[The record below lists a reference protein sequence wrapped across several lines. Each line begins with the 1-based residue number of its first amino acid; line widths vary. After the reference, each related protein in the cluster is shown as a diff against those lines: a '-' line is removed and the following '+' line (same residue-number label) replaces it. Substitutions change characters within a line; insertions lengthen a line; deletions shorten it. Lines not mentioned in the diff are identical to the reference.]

1 MRKRKATGVPVQ
13 VYNLGS
19 PAGAQMDFERDE
31 LWSRMDA
38 EMGKKAVS
46 LPVFLVNPNQMDMLY
61 PREYRRALDPEQIR
75 KLLQEEALR
84 EAQKREREQ
93 ETGEWHERRA
103 EEPDFFEQRAE
114 EPDFFEQR
122 EEEPDFFEQREE
134 EPDFFDRLQRSEED
148 QIGWSKYSEVILVG
162 LYLHLERCNQ
172 NFRSGVLRQ
181 GDSNVQTAEAEN
193 AFLNH
198 QAPAI
203 FLCCERIVDW
213 ASRVGVS
220 HHLVMDKVYYHE
232 LGHGVMDTLPDGAP
246 NPYFETWGRIVEE
259 SLANAIA
266 YRCFKGK
273 EALWVQRL
281 IQDQPAE
288 YLGYASACHFAV
300 IWLNWESP
308 CYWDY
313 ERGQLWYRLKNA
325 LYYLESRRWFSES
338 VRQLTELH
346 RELTELHRELTE
358 LSRNLP
364 LPLSPMG
371 WAARIDLHNIEAW
384 KEFKR
389 VSAPTRSPKMEG
401 WKKFAMYLLITGVS

>member
-1 MRKRKATGVPVQ
+1 MRKRKTVGVPVQ

-75 KLLQEEALR
+75 KLLQEEARR

-93 ETGEWHERRA
+93 ETGEWRER
-103 EEPDFFEQRAE
+103 
-114 EPDFFEQR
+114 
-122 EEEPDFFEQREE
+122 REE

-162 LYLHLERCNQ
+162 LYLHLERCDQ

-181 GDSNVQTAEAEN
+181 GDSNAQTAEAEN

-300 IWLNWESP
+300 IWLNLESLR
-308 CYWDY
+308 YWGYRLSWFWWDELENALRNL
-313 ERGQLWYRLKNA
+313 ERG
-325 LYYLESRRWFSES
+325 RWFSES
-338 VRQLTELH
+338 VR
-346 RELTELHRELTE
+346 ELTKIHRELTE
-358 LSRNLP
+358 LSINLP
-364 LPLSPMG
+364 LPFSPIR

-389 VSAPTRSPKMEG
+389 VSAPTRSPEMEG

>member
-1 MRKRKATGVPVQ
+1 MRKRKTVGVPVQ

-61 PREYRRALDPEQIR
+61 PREYRRALDPERIR
-75 KLLQEEALR
+75 TLLQEEVER
-84 EAQKREREQ
+84 EAREQ
-93 ETGEWHERRA
+93 DREGELETRR
-103 EEPDFFEQRAE
+103 EPQ
-114 EPDFFEQR
+114 
-122 EEEPDFFEQREE
+122 EE
-134 EPDFFDRLQRSEED
+134 EPDFFDRLQRSEVD
-148 QIGWSKYSEVILVG
+148 RIGWSKYSEVILVG
-162 LYLHLERCNQ
+162 LYLHLERCDQ
-172 NFRSGVLRQ
+172 SFRGGVLKQ
-181 GDSNVQTAEAEN
+181 GDENVRTAEAEN

-198 QAPAI
+198 QEPAI

-213 ASRVGVS
+213 ANDLGIP

-232 LGHGVMDTLPDGAP
+232 LGHAIMDTLPDGAP
-246 NPYFETWGRIVEE
+246 NPYLESWGRTVEE

-266 YRCFKGK
+266 YRCFKEK

-288 YLGYASACHFAV
+288 YLGYAAAYHFPV
-300 IWLNWESP
+300 IWLNLEFLREWRGYR
-308 CYWDY
+308 YWRYRLEDALY
-313 ERGQLWYRLKNA
+313 SLERGRWYSEAVRA
-325 LYYLESRRWFSES
+325 LTKLHRD
-338 VRQLTELH
+338 LTELH
-346 RELTELHRELTE
+346 RELTK

-364 LPLSPMG
+364 LPFSPIG

-389 VSAPTRSPKMEG
+389 VGAPAKSLEVES

>member
-1 MRKRKATGVPVQ
+1 MRKRKTVGVPVQ

-19 PAGAQMDFERDE
+19 PAGAQMDFERNE

-75 KLLQEEALR
+75 KLLQEEARR
-84 EAQKREREQ
+84 EAQKRDREQ
-93 ETGEWHERRA
+93 ETGEWRER
-103 EEPDFFEQRAE
+103 
-114 EPDFFEQR
+114 R
-122 EEEPDFFEQREE
+122 EEEPDFFERREE

-162 LYLHLERCNQ
+162 LYLHLERCDQ

-181 GDSNVQTAEAEN
+181 GDSNAQTAEAEN

-300 IWLNWESP
+300 IWLNLESLRDWGRLGWLWW
-308 CYWDY
+308 YDLENALRNL
-313 ERGQLWYRLKNA
+313 ERG
-325 LYYLESRRWFSES
+325 RWFSES
-338 VRQLTELH
+338 VR
-346 RELTELHRELTE
+346 ELTKIHRELTE
-358 LSRNLP
+358 LSINLP
-364 LPLSPMG
+364 LPFSPIR

-389 VSAPTRSPKMEG
+389 VGAPTRSPEMEG

>member
-1 MRKRKATGVPVQ
+1 MRKRKTTGVPVQ

-61 PREYRRALDPEQIR
+61 PREYRRALDPERIR
-75 KLLQEEALR
+75 PLLQEEVER
-84 EAQKREREQ
+84 EAREREREQ
-93 ETGEWHERRA
+93 ETGEWRER
-103 EEPDFFEQRAE
+103 
-114 EPDFFEQR
+114 
-122 EEEPDFFEQREE
+122 REE

-162 LYLHLERCNQ
+162 LYLHLERCDQ
-172 NFRSGVLRQ
+172 NFRSSVLRQ
-181 GDSNVQTAEAEN
+181 GDSNAQTAEAEN

-213 ASRVGVS
+213 ASRLGIS

-232 LGHGVMDTLPDGAP
+232 LGHAIMDTLPDGAP
-246 NPYFETWGRIVEE
+246 NPYLKPWGRTVEE

-288 YLGYASACHFAV
+288 YRGYAAAGQLLVSLLDVKFLRE
-300 IWLNWESP
+300 WLHEYDW
-308 CYWDY
+308 YWWHRIEYALDRL
-313 ERGQLWYRLKNA
+313 ERGAWHPEVART
-325 LYYLESRRWFSES
+325 
-338 VRQLTELH
+338 LTEVLW
-346 RELTELHRELTE
+346 
-358 LSRNLP
+358 NLP
-364 LPLSPMG
+364 MPLTQIRSHE
-371 WAARIDLHNIEAW
+371 RIDSQNITEWRRFKRRIARAEPWIHQAW
-384 KEFKR
+384 KD
-389 VSAPTRSPKMEG
+389 
-401 WKKFAMYLLITGVS
+401 FANYLLIEGVS

>member
-1 MRKRKATGVPVQ
+1 MRKRKTVGVPVQ

-61 PREYRRALDPEQIR
+61 PREYRRALDPERIR
-75 KLLQEEALR
+75 PLLQEEVER
-84 EAQKREREQ
+84 EAREREREQ
-93 ETGEWHERRA
+93 ETGEWRER
-103 EEPDFFEQRAE
+103 
-114 EPDFFEQR
+114 
-122 EEEPDFFEQREE
+122 REE

-162 LYLHLERCNQ
+162 LYLHLERCDQ

-181 GDSNVQTAEAEN
+181 GDSNAQTAEAEN

-246 NPYFETWGRIVEE
+246 NPYFETWGRVVEE

-288 YLGYASACHFAV
+288 YRGYAAAGQLLVSLLDVKFLRDWYRDWYRD
-300 IWLNWESP
+300 WLHEYGR
-308 CYWDY
+308 YWWRRIEYALDRL
-313 ERGQLWYRLKNA
+313 ERGAWHPEVART
-325 LYYLESRRWFSES
+325 
-338 VRQLTELH
+338 LTEVL
-346 RELTELHRELTE
+346 
-358 LSRNLP
+358 RNLP
-364 LPLSPMG
+364 MPLTQIRSHE
-371 WAARIDLHNIEAW
+371 RIDSQNITEWRRFKRRIARAEPWIHQAW
-384 KEFKR
+384 KD
-389 VSAPTRSPKMEG
+389 
-401 WKKFAMYLLITGVS
+401 FANYLLIEGVS

>member
-1 MRKRKATGVPVQ
+1 MRKRKTVGVPVQ

-93 ETGEWHERRA
+93 ETGEWRER
-103 EEPDFFEQRAE
+103 
-114 EPDFFEQR
+114 
-122 EEEPDFFEQREE
+122 REE
-134 EPDFFDRLQRSEED
+134 EPDFFDRLQRSEAD
-148 QIGWSKYSEVILVG
+148 ARGWTKYSKVVTVG
-162 LYLHLERCNQ
+162 LYLHLERCDQ

-181 GDSNVQTAEAEN
+181 GDSNAQTAEAEN

-213 ASRVGVS
+213 ASRLGIS

-232 LGHGVMDTLPDGAP
+232 LGHAIMDTLPDGAP
-246 NPYFETWGRIVEE
+246 NPYLESWGRIVEE
-259 SLANAIA
+259 SLANAVA
-266 YRCFKGK
+266 FRCFRGR

-288 YLGYASACHFAV
+288 YLGYAAASKLWVGPVFLMRRGIFLDWYYRSLRELV
-300 IWLNWESP
+300 W
-308 CYWDY
+308 YWWRETEDVLEAL
-313 ERGQLWYRLKNA
+313 ERGEWHPRVARTLIEVLRLLPTPLTQPKWHESIDFVNITEWRNFKQSMA
-325 LYYLESRRWFSES
+325 LPRPWE
-338 VRQLTELH
+338 
-346 RELTELHRELTE
+346 
-358 LSRNLP
+358 P
-364 LPLSPMG
+364 K
-371 WAARIDLHNIEAW
+371 IW
-384 KEFKR
+384 KD
-389 VSAPTRSPKMEG
+389 
-401 WKKFAMYLLITGVS
+401 FAKHLLIEGVS

>member
-1 MRKRKATGVPVQ
+1 MRKRKTVGVPVQ
-13 VYNLGS
+13 IYNLGS

-93 ETGEWHERRA
+93 ETGEWRER
-103 EEPDFFEQRAE
+103 
-114 EPDFFEQR
+114 R
-122 EEEPDFFEQREE
+122 EEEPN
-134 EPDFFDRLQRSEED
+134 FFDRLQRSEED

-162 LYLHLERCNQ
+162 LYLHLERCDQ

-181 GDSNVQTAEAEN
+181 GDSNAQTAEAAN

-246 NPYFETWGRIVEE
+246 NPYFETWGV
-259 SLANAIA
+259 
-266 YRCFKGK
+266 
-273 EALWVQRL
+273 LWKKAR
-281 IQDQPAE
+281 
-288 YLGYASACHFAV
+288 
-300 IWLNWESP
+300 
-308 CYWDY
+308 
-313 ERGQLWYRLKNA
+313 ERNR
-325 LYYLESRRWFSES
+325 
-338 VRQLTELH
+338 
-346 RELTELHRELTE
+346 
-358 LSRNLP
+358 LP
-364 LPLSPMG
+364 LFQWNRGALGTTAHSRP
-371 WAARIDLHNIEAW
+371 AC
-384 KEFKR
+384 R
-389 VSAPTRSPKMEG
+389 VSGLRISLPLCS
-401 WKKFAMYLLITGVS
+401 YLAEFEFGVSSLLGL

>member
-1 MRKRKATGVPVQ
+1 MRKCKTVGVPVQ

-75 KLLQEEALR
+75 KLLQEEARR

-93 ETGEWHERRA
+93 ETGEWRER
-103 EEPDFFEQRAE
+103 
-114 EPDFFEQR
+114 
-122 EEEPDFFEQREE
+122 REE

-148 QIGWSKYSEVILVG
+148 HIGWSKYSEVILVG
-162 LYLHLERCNQ
+162 LYLHLERCDQ

-181 GDSNVQTAEAEN
+181 GDSNAQTAEAEN

-213 ASRVGVS
+213 ASRLGIS

-232 LGHGVMDTLPDGAP
+232 LGHAIMDTLPDGAP
-246 NPYFETWGRIVEE
+246 NPYLESWGRTVEE

-300 IWLNWESP
+300 IWLNLESLR
-308 CYWDY
+308 YWSYRLGWLWWYDLENALRNL
-313 ERGQLWYRLKNA
+313 ERG
-325 LYYLESRRWFSES
+325 RWFSVYE
-338 VRQLTELH
+338 LTELH
-346 RELTELHRELTE
+346 RELTKLHRKLTE

-364 LPLSPMG
+364 LPFSPIG

-389 VSAPTRSPKMEG
+389 VGAPTRSPEMEG

>member
-1 MRKRKATGVPVQ
+1 MRKRKTVGVPVQ

-19 PAGAQMDFERDE
+19 PAGAQMDFERNE

-93 ETGEWHERRA
+93 ETGEWRER
-103 EEPDFFEQRAE
+103 
-114 EPDFFEQR
+114 R
-122 EEEPDFFEQREE
+122 EEEPN
-134 EPDFFDRLQRSEED
+134 FFDRLQRSEED

-162 LYLHLERCNQ
+162 LYLHLERCDQ
-172 NFRSGVLRQ
+172 NFRSGVLRR
-181 GDSNVQTAEAEN
+181 GDSNAQTAEAEN

-213 ASRVGVS
+213 ASRLGIS

-232 LGHGVMDTLPDGAP
+232 LGHAIMDTLPDGAP
-246 NPYFETWGRIVEE
+246 NPYLESWGRTVEE

-300 IWLNWESP
+300 IWLNLESLRDWGRLGWLWW
-308 CYWDY
+308 YELENALRNL
-313 ERGQLWYRLKNA
+313 ERG
-325 LYYLESRRWFSES
+325 RWFSES
-338 VRQLTELH
+338 VRELTKLH
-346 RELTELHRELTE
+346 RELTK
-358 LSRNLP
+358 LSINLP
-364 LPLSPMG
+364 LPFSPIR

-389 VSAPTRSPKMEG
+389 VGAPTRSPEMEG

>member
-1 MRKRKATGVPVQ
+1 MRKRKTVGVPVQ

-84 EAQKREREQ
+84 EARKREREQ
-93 ETGEWHERRA
+93 ETGEWRER
-103 EEPDFFEQRAE
+103 
-114 EPDFFEQR
+114 
-122 EEEPDFFEQREE
+122 REE

-162 LYLHLERCNQ
+162 LYLHLERCDQ

-181 GDSNVQTAEAEN
+181 GDSNAQTAEAEN

-288 YLGYASACHFAV
+288 YLGYALACHFAV
-300 IWLNWESP
+300 IWLNLESLRDWGRLGWLWW
-308 CYWDY
+308 YDLENALRNL
-313 ERGQLWYRLKNA
+313 ERG
-325 LYYLESRRWFSES
+325 RWFSVYE
-338 VRQLTELH
+338 LTELH
-346 RELTELHRELTE
+346 RELTKLHRELTE

-364 LPLSPMG
+364 IPFSPIG
-371 WAARIDLHNIEAW
+371 WAAHIDLHNIEAW

-389 VSAPTRSPKMEG
+389 VGAPTRSPEMEG

>member
-1 MRKRKATGVPVQ
+1 MRKRKTVGVPVQ

-61 PREYRRALDPEQIR
+61 PREYRRALDPERIR
-75 KLLQEEALR
+75 PLLQEEVER
-84 EAQKREREQ
+84 EARNRYREREP
-93 ETGEWHERRA
+93 E
-103 EEPDFFEQRAE
+103 
-114 EPDFFEQR
+114 
-122 EEEPDFFEQREE
+122 EE

-162 LYLHLERCNQ
+162 LYLHLERCDQ

-181 GDSNVQTAEAEN
+181 GDSNAQTAEAEN

-300 IWLNWESP
+300 IWLNLESLRDWG
-308 CYWDY
+308 YRLGWFWWYDLENALRNL
-313 ERGQLWYRLKNA
+313 ERG
-325 LYYLESRRWFSES
+325 RWFSVYE
-338 VRQLTELH
+338 LTELH
-346 RELTELHRELTE
+346 RELTKLHRELTE

-364 LPLSPMG
+364 IPFSPIG

-389 VSAPTRSPKMEG
+389 VGAPTRSPEMEG

>member
-1 MRKRKATGVPVQ
+1 MRKRKTVGVPVQ

-19 PAGAQMDFERDE
+19 PAGAQMDFERNE

-93 ETGEWHERRA
+93 ETGEWRER
-103 EEPDFFEQRAE
+103 
-114 EPDFFEQR
+114 
-122 EEEPDFFEQREE
+122 REE

-162 LYLHLERCNQ
+162 LYLHLERCDQ

-181 GDSNVQTAEAEN
+181 GDSNAQTAEAEN

-246 NPYFETWGRIVEE
+246 DPYHEIWGRIIEE

-300 IWLNWESP
+300 IWLN
-308 CYWDY
+308 
-313 ERGQLWYRLKNA
+313 L
-325 LYYLESRRWFSES
+325 
-338 VRQLTELH
+338 
-346 RELTELHRELTE
+346 
-358 LSRNLP
+358 
-364 LPLSPMG
+364 
-371 WAARIDLHNIEAW
+371 NI
-384 KEFKR
+384 
-389 VSAPTRSPKMEG
+389 
-401 WKKFAMYLLITGVS
+401 GVSSLLGP

>member
-1 MRKRKATGVPVQ
+1 
-13 VYNLGS
+13 
-19 PAGAQMDFERDE
+19 MDFERDE

-93 ETGEWHERRA
+93 ETGEWHERRE
-103 EEPDFFEQRAE
+103 EEPDFFEQRE
-114 EPDFFEQR
+114 EELDFFEQR
-122 EEEPDFFEQREE
+122 EEEPDFFEQRAE

-162 LYLHLERCNQ
+162 LYLHLERCDQ

-181 GDSNVQTAEAEN
+181 GDSNAQTAEAEN

-266 YRCFKGK
+266 YRCFSGT
-273 EALWVQRL
+273 EARWVQRL

-300 IWLNWESP
+300 IWLNWESLR
-308 CYWDY
+308 YWDY
-313 ERGQLWYRLKNA
+313 RLDRFWYKLENA
-325 LYYLESRRWFSES
+325 LYNLDNLERASSLDRFWYKLENVLCNLERGRWFSEL
-338 VRQLTELH
+338 VRELTELH
-346 RELTELHRELTE
+346 RELTELHRELTK
-358 LSRNLP
+358 LSINLP

-389 VSAPTRSPKMEG
+389 VGAPTRSPEMEG

>member
-1 MRKRKATGVPVQ
+1 MAATVRYNCSILKRETTMRKRKTTGVPVQ

-61 PREYRRALDPEQIR
+61 PPEYRRALDPERIR
-75 KLLQEEALR
+75 PLLQEEVER
-84 EAQKREREQ
+84 EARNRYREREP
-93 ETGEWHERRA
+93 E
-103 EEPDFFEQRAE
+103 
-114 EPDFFEQR
+114 
-122 EEEPDFFEQREE
+122 EE
-134 EPDFFDRLQRSEED
+134 EPDFFDRLQRSEAD
-148 QIGWSKYSEVILVG
+148 ARGWTKYSKVVTVG
-162 LYLHLERCNQ
+162 LYFRLQQYNQ
-172 NFRSGVLRQ
+172 QFRDSVLGK
-181 GDSNVQTAEAEN
+181 GDPSLRTAEAAN

-213 ASRVGVS
+213 ASRLGIS

-232 LGHGVMDTLPDGAP
+232 LGHAIMDTLPDGAP
-246 NPYFETWGRIVEE
+246 NPYLKPWGRTVEE

-300 IWLNWESP
+300 IWLNLESLR
-308 CYWDY
+308 YWDY
-313 ERGQLWYRLKNA
+313 RLGRFWWYELENA
-325 LYYLESRRWFSES
+325 LYDLESRRWFSES
-338 VRQLTELH
+338 VR
-346 RELTELHRELTE
+346 ELTKIHRELTE
-358 LSRNLP
+358 LSINLP
-364 LPLSPMG
+364 LPFSPIR

-389 VSAPTRSPKMEG
+389 VGAPTRSPEMEG

>member
-1 MRKRKATGVPVQ
+1 MRKRKTVGVPVQ

-84 EAQKREREQ
+84 EARERDRE
-93 ETGEWHERRA
+93 GELE
-103 EEPDFFEQRAE
+103 
-114 EPDFFEQR
+114 
-122 EEEPDFFEQREE
+122 EE
-134 EPDFFDRLQRSEED
+134 EPDFFDRLQRSEAD
-148 QIGWSKYSEVILVG
+148 ARGWTKYSKVVTVG
-162 LYLHLERCNQ
+162 LYFRLQQYNQ
-172 NFRSGVLRQ
+172 QFRDSVLGK
-181 GDSNVQTAEAEN
+181 GDPSLRTAEAAN

-213 ASRVGVS
+213 ASRLGIS

-232 LGHGVMDTLPDGAP
+232 LGHAIMDTLPDGAP
-246 NPYFETWGRIVEE
+246 NPYLESWGRIVEE
-259 SLANAIA
+259 SLANAVA
-266 YRCFKGK
+266 FRCFRGR

-288 YLGYASACHFAV
+288 YRGYAAAGQLLVSLLDVKFLRDWFRE
-300 IWLNWESP
+300 WLHEYDS
-308 CYWDY
+308 YWWRRIGHRIEY
-313 ERGQLWYRLKNA
+313 ALARLERGAWHPEVART
-325 LYYLESRRWFSES
+325 
-338 VRQLTELH
+338 LTEVL
-346 RELTELHRELTE
+346 
-358 LSRNLP
+358 RNLP
-364 LPLSPMG
+364 MPLTQIRSHE
-371 WAARIDLHNIEAW
+371 RIDSQNITEWRRFKRRIARAEPWIHQAW
-384 KEFKR
+384 KD
-389 VSAPTRSPKMEG
+389 
-401 WKKFAMYLLITGVS
+401 FAKHLLIEGVS

>member
-1 MRKRKATGVPVQ
+1 MRKRKTIGVPVQ

-93 ETGEWHERRA
+93 ETGEWRER
-103 EEPDFFEQRAE
+103 
-114 EPDFFEQR
+114 
-122 EEEPDFFEQREE
+122 REE

-162 LYLHLERCNQ
+162 LYLHLERCDQ

-181 GDSNVQTAEAEN
+181 GDSNAQTAEAEN

-300 IWLNWESP
+300 IWLNLESLRDWG
-308 CYWDY
+308 YRLGWFWWYDLENALRNL
-313 ERGQLWYRLKNA
+313 ERG
-325 LYYLESRRWFSES
+325 RWFSVYE
-338 VRQLTELH
+338 LTELH
-346 RELTELHRELTE
+346 RELTKLHRELTE

-364 LPLSPMG
+364 IPFSPIG

-389 VSAPTRSPKMEG
+389 VGAPTRSPEMEG

>member
-1 MRKRKATGVPVQ
+1 MRKRKTVGVPVQ

-61 PREYRRALDPEQIR
+61 PREYRRALDPERIR

-84 EAQKREREQ
+84 EAQKRKREQ
-93 ETGEWHERRA
+93 ETGEWRER
-103 EEPDFFEQRAE
+103 
-114 EPDFFEQR
+114 R
-122 EEEPDFFEQREE
+122 EEEPDL
-134 EPDFFDRLQRSEED
+134 FDHLQRSEED

-162 LYLHLERCNQ
+162 LYLHLERCDQ
-172 NFRSGVLRQ
+172 SFRGAVLEL
-181 GDSNVQTAEAEN
+181 GDENVRTAEAEN

-213 ASRVGVS
+213 ANDLGIP

-232 LGHGVMDTLPDGAP
+232 LGHAIMDTLPDGAP
-246 NPYFETWGRIVEE
+246 NPYLESWGRTVEE

-266 YRCFKGK
+266 YRCFEGK

-288 YLGYASACHFAV
+288 YRGYAATNQLSV
-300 IWLNWESP
+300 SWLTREFLMFVR
-308 CYWDY
+308 D
-313 ERGQLWYRLKNA
+313 WYYA
-325 LYYLESRRWFSES
+325 LYYEDDRFWRRRILYAIVDALHRLESGEWHPE
-338 VRQLTELH
+338 TA
-346 RELTELHRELTE
+346 RELVEFLSLLLSPLAPLAPTEGNGRVD
-358 LSRNLP
+358 SRNITQ
-364 LPLSPMG
+364 
-371 WAARIDLHNIEAW
+371 WKAFKRKAAPPEPSEAKAW
-384 KEFKR
+384 KNFAKYLL
-389 VSAPTRSPKMEG
+389 MEG
-401 WKKFAMYLLITGVS
+401 IS

>member
-1 MRKRKATGVPVQ
+1 MRKRKTVGVPVQ

-93 ETGEWHERRA
+93 ETGEWRER
-103 EEPDFFEQRAE
+103 
-114 EPDFFEQR
+114 
-122 EEEPDFFEQREE
+122 REE

-162 LYLHLERCNQ
+162 LYLHLERCDQ

-181 GDSNVQTAEAEN
+181 GDSNAQTAEAEN

-213 ASRVGVS
+213 ASRLGIS

-300 IWLNWESP
+300 IWLNLESLR
-308 CYWDY
+308 YWDY
-313 ERGQLWYRLKNA
+313 RLDRFWYKLENA
-325 LYYLESRRWFSES
+325 LYNLERGRWFSES
-338 VRQLTELH
+338 VRELTKLH
-346 RELTELHRELTE
+346 RELTK
-358 LSRNLP
+358 LSINLP
-364 LPLSPMG
+364 LPFSPIG

-389 VSAPTRSPKMEG
+389 VGAPTRSPEMEG

>member
-1 MRKRKATGVPVQ
+1 MRKRKTTGVPVQ

-38 EMGKKAVS
+38 EMGKEAVS

-61 PREYRRALDPEQIR
+61 PREYRRALDPERIR

-84 EAQKREREQ
+84 EAQKRKREQ
-93 ETGEWHERRA
+93 ETGEWRER
-103 EEPDFFEQRAE
+103 
-114 EPDFFEQR
+114 R
-122 EEEPDFFEQREE
+122 EEEPDL
-134 EPDFFDRLQRSEED
+134 FDRLQRSEED

-162 LYLHLERCNQ
+162 LYLHLERCDQ

-181 GDSNVQTAEAEN
+181 GDSNAQTAEAEN

-266 YRCFKGK
+266 YRCFSGT
-273 EALWVQRL
+273 EARWVQRL

-288 YLGYASACHFAV
+288 YRGYAAAGQLLVSLLDVKFLRDWFRE
-300 IWLNWESP
+300 WLHEYDW
-308 CYWDY
+308 YWWSRRIEYALDRL
-313 ERGQLWYRLKNA
+313 ERGAWHPEVART
-325 LYYLESRRWFSES
+325 
-338 VRQLTELH
+338 LTEVL
-346 RELTELHRELTE
+346 
-358 LSRNLP
+358 RNLP
-364 LPLSPMG
+364 MPLTQIRSHE
-371 WAARIDLHNIEAW
+371 RIDSQNITEWRRFKRRIARAEPWIHQAW
-384 KEFKR
+384 KD
-389 VSAPTRSPKMEG
+389 
-401 WKKFAMYLLITGVS
+401 FANYLLIEGVS

>member
-1 MRKRKATGVPVQ
+1 MRKRKTVGVPVQ

-93 ETGEWHERRA
+93 ETGEWRER
-103 EEPDFFEQRAE
+103 
-114 EPDFFEQR
+114 
-122 EEEPDFFEQREE
+122 REE
-134 EPDFFDRLQRSEED
+134 EPDFFDRLQWSEKD

-162 LYLHLERCNQ
+162 LYLHLERCDQ

-181 GDSNVQTAEAEN
+181 GDSNAQTAEAEN

-213 ASRVGVS
+213 ASRLGIS

-232 LGHGVMDTLPDGAP
+232 LGHAIMDTLPDGAP
-246 NPYFETWGRIVEE
+246 NPYLKPWGRTVEE

-266 YRCFKGK
+266 YRCFKGE

-300 IWLNWESP
+300 IWLNLESLR
-308 CYWDY
+308 YWNY
-313 ERGQLWYRLKNA
+313 RSGWLWWRALENVLCNLERGGG
-325 LYYLESRRWFSES
+325 WFSES

-346 RELTELHRELTE
+346 RELTKLHRELTK

-364 LPLSPMG
+364 FPFSPIG
-371 WAARIDLHNIEAW
+371 RAAHIDLYNIEAW

-389 VSAPTRSPKMEG
+389 VGAPTRSPEMEG

>member
-1 MRKRKATGVPVQ
+1 MRKRKTVGVPVQ

-93 ETGEWHERRA
+93 ETGEWRER
-103 EEPDFFEQRAE
+103 
-114 EPDFFEQR
+114 
-122 EEEPDFFEQREE
+122 REE

-162 LYLHLERCNQ
+162 LYLHLERCDQ

-181 GDSNVQTAEAEN
+181 GDSNAQTAEAEN

-213 ASRVGVS
+213 ASRLGIS

-232 LGHGVMDTLPDGAP
+232 LGHAIMDTLPDGAP
-246 NPYFETWGRIVEE
+246 NPYLESWGRIVEE
-259 SLANAIA
+259 SLANAVA
-266 YRCFKGK
+266 FRCFRGR

-288 YLGYASACHFAV
+288 YRGYAAANQILVSLLSVEFLKFVRDWYYEWYYEYDLFWGRRIGHAIEDA
-300 IWLNWESP
+300 LRRL
-308 CYWDY
+308 
-313 ERGQLWYRLKNA
+313 ERGEWRP
-325 LYYLESRRWFSES
+325 ESARAFIEF
-338 VRQLTELH
+338 
-346 RELTELHRELTE
+346 
-358 LSRNLP
+358 LSP
-364 LPLSPMG
+364 LPASLTPTRG
-371 WAARIDLHNIEAW
+371 NGRIDSQNITKWKTSKRKGALSEPWEAKAW
-384 KEFKR
+384 KD
-389 VSAPTRSPKMEG
+389 
-401 WKKFAMYLLITGVS
+401 FANYLLIEGIS

>member
-1 MRKRKATGVPVQ
+1 
-13 VYNLGS
+13 
-19 PAGAQMDFERDE
+19 
-31 LWSRMDA
+31 
-38 EMGKKAVS
+38 
-46 LPVFLVNPNQMDMLY
+46 
-61 PREYRRALDPEQIR
+61 
-75 KLLQEEALR
+75 
-84 EAQKREREQ
+84 
-93 ETGEWHERRA
+93 
-103 EEPDFFEQRAE
+103 
-114 EPDFFEQR
+114 
-122 EEEPDFFEQREE
+122 
-134 EPDFFDRLQRSEED
+134 
-148 QIGWSKYSEVILVG
+148 
-162 LYLHLERCNQ
+162 
-172 NFRSGVLRQ
+172 VLRQ
-181 GDSNVQTAEAEN
+181 GDSNAQTAEAEN

-213 ASRVGVS
+213 ASRLGIS

-232 LGHGVMDTLPDGAP
+232 LGHAIMDTLPDGAP
-246 NPYFETWGRIVEE
+246 NPYLKSWGRTVEE

-300 IWLNWESP
+300 IWLNLESLR
-308 CYWDY
+308 YWNY
-313 ERGQLWYRLKNA
+313 RSGWLWWRALENVLCNLERGG
-325 LYYLESRRWFSES
+325 RWFSKS

-358 LSRNLP
+358 LSRNFP
-364 LPLSPMG
+364 LPFSPIG
-371 WAARIDLHNIEAW
+371 WAARIDLHNIKAW

-389 VSAPTRSPKMEG
+389 VGAPTRSPEMEG

>member
-1 MRKRKATGVPVQ
+1 MRKRKTTGVPVQ

-75 KLLQEEALR
+75 KLLQEEARR

-93 ETGEWHERRA
+93 ETGEWRER
-103 EEPDFFEQRAE
+103 
-114 EPDFFEQR
+114 
-122 EEEPDFFEQREE
+122 REE

-162 LYLHLERCNQ
+162 LYLHLERCDQ

-181 GDSNVQTAEAEN
+181 GDSNAQTAEAEN

-213 ASRVGVS
+213 ASRLGIS

-232 LGHGVMDTLPDGAP
+232 LGHAIMDTLPDGAP
-246 NPYFETWGRIVEE
+246 NPYLKPWGRTVEE

-300 IWLNWESP
+300 IWLNLESLR
-308 CYWDY
+308 YWGYRLSWFWWDELENALRNL
-313 ERGQLWYRLKNA
+313 ERG
-325 LYYLESRRWFSES
+325 RWFSES
-338 VRQLTELH
+338 VR
-346 RELTELHRELTE
+346 ELTKIHRELTE
-358 LSRNLP
+358 LSINLP
-364 LPLSPMG
+364 LPFSPIR

>member
-1 MRKRKATGVPVQ
+1 MRKRKTVGVPVQ

-75 KLLQEEALR
+75 KLLQEEARR

-93 ETGEWHERRA
+93 ETGEWRER
-103 EEPDFFEQRAE
+103 
-114 EPDFFEQR
+114 
-122 EEEPDFFEQREE
+122 REE

-162 LYLHLERCNQ
+162 LYLHLERCDQ

-181 GDSNVQTAEAEN
+181 GDSNAQTAEAEN

-213 ASRVGVS
+213 ASRLGIS

-232 LGHGVMDTLPDGAP
+232 LGHAIMDTLPDGAP
-246 NPYFETWGRIVEE
+246 NPYIESWGRTVEE

-300 IWLNWESP
+300 IWLNLESLR
-308 CYWDY
+308 YWDY
-313 ERGQLWYRLKNA
+313 RLDRFWYKLENA
-325 LYYLESRRWFSES
+325 LYDLESRRWFSES
-338 VRQLTELH
+338 VR
-346 RELTELHRELTE
+346 ELTKIHRELTE

-364 LPLSPMG
+364 FPFSPIG
-371 WAARIDLHNIEAW
+371 WAARIDLHNIKAW

-389 VSAPTRSPKMEG
+389 VGAPTRSPEMEG

>member
-1 MRKRKATGVPVQ
+1 MRKRKTVGVPVQ

-19 PAGAQMDFERDE
+19 PAGAQMDFERNE

-46 LPVFLVNPNQMDMLY
+46 LPVFLVNPDQMDMLY
-61 PREYRRALDPEQIR
+61 PPEYRRALDPER
-75 KLLQEEALR
+75 VRPLLEEEAQR
-84 EAQKREREQ
+84 EARNRYREREP
-93 ETGEWHERRA
+93 G
-103 EEPDFFEQRAE
+103 
-114 EPDFFEQR
+114 
-122 EEEPDFFEQREE
+122 EE
-134 EPDFFDRLQRSEED
+134 EPDFFDRLQRSEAD
-148 QIGWSKYSEVILVG
+148 ARGWTKYSKVVTVG
-162 LYLHLERCNQ
+162 LYFRLQQYNQ
-172 NFRSGVLRQ
+172 QFRDSVLGK
-181 GDSNVQTAEAEN
+181 GDPSLRTAEAAN

-213 ASRVGVS
+213 ASRLGIS

-232 LGHGVMDTLPDGAP
+232 LGHAIMDTLPDGAP
-246 NPYFETWGRIVEE
+246 NPYLESWGRTVEE

-300 IWLNWESP
+300 IWLNWESLR
-308 CYWDY
+308 YWYYRRGWFWWY
-313 ERGQLWYRLKNA
+313 ELEDA
-325 LYYLESRRWFSES
+325 LYNLESGRWFSES
-338 VRQLTELH
+338 VR
-346 RELTELHRELTE
+346 ELTKLHRELTE

-364 LPLSPMG
+364 LHFSPIG
-371 WAARIDLHNIEAW
+371 WAARIDLHNIKAW

-389 VSAPTRSPKMEG
+389 VGAPTRSPEMEG

>member
-1 MRKRKATGVPVQ
+1 MRKRKTVGVPVQ

-75 KLLQEEALR
+75 KLLQEEARR

-93 ETGEWHERRA
+93 ETGEWRER
-103 EEPDFFEQRAE
+103 
-114 EPDFFEQR
+114 
-122 EEEPDFFEQREE
+122 REE

-162 LYLHLERCNQ
+162 LYLHLERCDQ

-181 GDSNVQTAEAEN
+181 GDSNAQTAEAEN

-213 ASRVGVS
+213 ASRLGIS

-232 LGHGVMDTLPDGAP
+232 LGHAIMDTLPDGAP
-246 NPYFETWGRIVEE
+246 NPYLESWGRTVEE

-288 YLGYASACHFAV
+288 YLGYASAYHFAV
-300 IWLNWESP
+300 IWLNWVSLR
-308 CYWDY
+308 YWDY
-313 ERGQLWYRLKNA
+313 RRAWLWWYKLEKA
-325 LYYLESRRWFSES
+325 LYNLESGRWFSES
-338 VRQLTELH
+338 V

-364 LPLSPMG
+364 FPFLPIG
-371 WAARIDLHNIEAW
+371 WAARIDLYNIEAW

-389 VSAPTRSPKMEG
+389 VGAPTRSPEMEG